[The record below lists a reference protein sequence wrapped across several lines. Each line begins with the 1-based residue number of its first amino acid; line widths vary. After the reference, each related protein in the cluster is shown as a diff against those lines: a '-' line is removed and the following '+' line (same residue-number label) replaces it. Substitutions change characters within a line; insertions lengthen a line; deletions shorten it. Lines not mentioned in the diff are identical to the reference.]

1 MHVFGGKLG
10 TGELYSKEDSRTCQR
25 VSLPAERRMKESKRD
40 GRKNVALLFERKR
53 LEVISTALFTS

>member
-1 MHVFGGKLG
+1 MHVFGGKLR

-25 VSLPAERRMKESKRD
+25 ISLPAERRMKESKRD

-53 LEVISTALFTS
+53 LEVISTVLFTS